1 MFCNQSKVLFKVF
14 FFLAKSYSFVISF
27 PGHTKIAI
35 KTPITGFTNLKMEM
49 KSDYATNFFMSLD
62 KNGVMYSLN
71 VDKVGTYDFDVL
83 IKTPISNYQTLKGTF
98 RQSGTMGTL
107 EIIRNTKT
115 ISKLV
120 VDAEVKGQSWDNM
133 SGKLKVIYIS
143 RKIPKSVTNRRR
155 KRKLFS

>member
-1 MFCNQSKVLFKVF
+1 
-14 FFLAKSYSFVISF
+14 
-27 PGHTKIAI
+27 
-35 KTPITGFTNLKMEM
+35 M

-133 SGKLKVIYIS
+133 SGKLKVIFF
-143 RKIPKSVTNRRR
+143 VC
-155 KRKLFS
+155 LFVSNMVQKKATSYLLAADGSAA

>member
-1 MFCNQSKVLFKVF
+1 
-14 FFLAKSYSFVISF
+14 
-27 PGHTKIAI
+27 
-35 KTPITGFTNLKMEM
+35 MEM

-143 RKIPKSVTNRRR
+143 RKIPKSVTNCRR